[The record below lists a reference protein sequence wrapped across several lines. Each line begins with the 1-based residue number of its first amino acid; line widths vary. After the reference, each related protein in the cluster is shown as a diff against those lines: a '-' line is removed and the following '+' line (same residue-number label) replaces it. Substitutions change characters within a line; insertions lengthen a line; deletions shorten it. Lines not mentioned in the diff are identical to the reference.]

1 MSRNGQ
7 SSEEQGGGLPN
18 IDQGLLNYGIPDHT
32 VISREKN
39 RPR

>member
-1 MSRNGQ
+1 MRNGQ

-18 IDQGLLNYGIPDHT
+18 VDQGLLSYGIPDHT
-32 VISREKN
+32 VLAERKTN